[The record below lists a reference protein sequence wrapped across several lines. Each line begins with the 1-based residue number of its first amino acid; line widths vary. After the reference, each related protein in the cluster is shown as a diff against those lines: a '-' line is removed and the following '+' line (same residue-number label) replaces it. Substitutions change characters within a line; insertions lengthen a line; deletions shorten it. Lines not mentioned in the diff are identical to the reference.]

1 MPGALEGCRV
11 LEQGAS
17 VAVSVLGML
26 LADQG
31 AEVVKVEPPT
41 GDPLRGH
48 PAFSVWNRGK
58 MSVVLNSHA
67 SGDDGFFTEL
77 VRTSD
82 VLIADGA
89 SGAGAPG
96 IGYEDI
102 VATNAGIVY
111 VFIPAFI
118 DGSDHEAPAAWETVV
133 GASTGV
139 YADRSSDEAD
149 GPSFIA
155 LPYVSIFAAF
165 VAAPAVTAALF
176 HRARTG
182 EGQKVTVPLYDS
194 MFTAMGAS
202 LVDRPDL
209 PSGPAVLSPVVERFY
224 LCKDGRWVNIN
235 AGFERALRPLLDA
248 IGHPDWYGP
257 LTNPMLRDDAE
268 QRREWSGRFASVWKE
283 RTAVEWEDVMERA
296 GVPCTMCRTIEEWM
310 DTAHA
315 RESEAVIGLDDPLH
329 GPMRQVG
336 VQVRLSET
344 PGRVRGPAPS
354 LGEHTEVVIA
364 SLSSR

>member
-1 MPGALEGCRV
+1 
-11 LEQGAS
+11 LEQGGS

-31 AEVVKVEPPT
+31 AQVVKLEPQA

-48 PAFSVWNRGK
+48 PVFSVWNRGK
-58 MSVVLNSHA
+58 MSVVLNPRS
-67 SGDDGFFTEL
+67 SGDDDFVAEL
-77 VRTSD
+77 VKTAD

-89 SGAGAPG
+89 SGADDAGA
-96 IGYEDI
+96 GYEDF
-102 VATNAGIVY
+102 VTDNGGIVY
-111 VFIPAFI
+111 VSMPAFV
-118 DGSDHEAPAAWETVV
+118 DGSDHEASAAWETVV

-139 YADRSSDEAD
+139 YADRSSDGVD

-202 LVDRPDL
+202 LVERPDV
-209 PSGPAVLSPVVERFY
+209 PSGPATLSPVIERFY

-248 IGHPDWYGP
+248 AGHPEWYGP
-257 LTNPMLRDDAE
+257 LTDPVLRDDAE
-268 QRREWSGRFASVWKE
+268 LRREWSGRFASVWKE
-283 RTAVEWEDVMERA
+283 RTAVEWEDVMERV
-296 GVPCTMCRTIEEWM
+296 GGPCTMCRTIEEWM

-344 PGRVRGPAPS
+344 PGRVRGPAPG
-354 LGEHTEVVIA
+354 LGEHTEAIIA
-364 SLSSR
+364 SLSSK